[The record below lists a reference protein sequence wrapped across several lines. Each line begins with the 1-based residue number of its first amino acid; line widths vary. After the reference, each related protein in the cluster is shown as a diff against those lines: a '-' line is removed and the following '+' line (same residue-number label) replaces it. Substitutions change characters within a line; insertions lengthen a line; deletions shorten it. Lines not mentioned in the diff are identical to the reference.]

1 MFSPLKVVLFAFIS
15 FAALALAIP
24 SPASSSEDPRALIL
38 GCNDELVEAVLPLR
52 PFYLT
57 VYTSFDSCS
66 HPPLRLSYPCQC
78 DI

>member
-1 MFSPLKVVLFAFIS
+1 MFSPLKVALFAFIS

-24 SPASSSEDPRALIL
+24 SPAARSQDPWALIL
-38 GCNDELVEAVLPLR
+38 GCNDELAEAVLPLR

-57 VYTSFDSCS
+57 IYTSLDSCS
-66 HPPLRLSYPCQC
+66 HLPLRLSHPCQY